1 MNIFTKKQYLAL
13 WVMICLM
20 IGLWIRTPS
29 TQTQQVLWYIL
40 LGNMIVFGLLRIVGI
55 WFFHRRYAY
64 LKALILWLRQ
74 AHDGLHDYS
83 YIQSV
88 VLLPTL
94 TDRSHHTYL
103 ADIDTQSESLVL
115 TIIYDNQ
122 EYDFKLA
129 ERHKD
134 HAHHVA
140 AMIITM
146 MRHGIPYEFLY
157 EHLRRNQNL

>member
-1 MNIFTKKQYLAL
+1 MNCH
-13 WVMICLM
+13 MG
-20 IGLWIRTPS
+20 GLWILELAR
-29 TQTQQVLWYIL
+29 QTQQVLWYIL
-40 LGNMIVFGLLRIVGI
+40 LGNVIVFGLLWMIGI
-55 WFFHRRYAY
+55 RYFHTRYAY
-64 LKALILWLRQ
+64 LKALITWLRQ
-74 AHDGLHDYS
+74 AHEGLHDYS

-115 TIIYDNQ
+115 NIVYDHK
-122 EYDFKLA
+122 EYDFRLA

-134 HAHHVA
+134 HAHHIA

-157 EHLRRNQNL
+157 EHLRRNQTF